1 MGDCHI
7 TIQMAAEL
15 QGAANVGAGNQ
26 LRSSVA
32 EVSNLDSPQ
41 LGSFLRV
48 DQVINSGAPTANSGF
63 CGFAQN

>member
-15 QGAANVGAGNQ
+15 QCAANVGAGNQ
-26 LRSSVA
+26 LSASVA
-32 EVSNLDSPQ
+32 QVSNLDLPQ

-48 DQVINSGAPTANSGF
+48 DQVINSSAATANSGF